1 MLQVEDGPG
10 ALQETLK
17 FFWKHDVNMTRIESR
32 PAKGHNM
39 NYSFYIDFEGKRGQ
53 PEVDELMKDLS
64 RNCLDVVVLHDK
76 KVPWFPRKIL
86 ELDRSVANVL
96 DAGTDLESDHP
107 GFSDQEYR
115 RRRNMFAEIARN
127 YRQGDAIPYLDYT
140 EDEVK
145 TWGVIYKKMKTMW
158 KQYACDEFN
167 YITPLL
173 ESNCGYAED
182 NIPQQR
188 DISNFLKE
196 CTGFTLRPVSGLLSS
211 RDFLNG
217 LAFRVFFSTQV

>member
-76 KVPWFPRKIL
+76 KGERRGSPDLLFRLLRLKL
-86 ELDRSVANVL
+86 MVL
-96 DAGTDLESDHP
+96 SGQFR
-107 GFSDQEYR
+107 GFLVRYW
-115 RRRNMFAEIARN
+115 NLTARW
-127 YRQGDAIPYLDYT
+127 PT
-140 EDEVK
+140 S
-145 TWGVIYKKMKTMW
+145 WM
-158 KQYACDEFN
+158 
-167 YITPLL
+167 
-173 ESNCGYAED
+173 
-182 NIPQQR
+182 
-188 DISNFLKE
+188 
-196 CTGFTLRPVSGLLSS
+196 
-211 RDFLNG
+211 
-217 LAFRVFFSTQV
+217 LARI